1 MTSQKSQKSNRKIE
15 GHKSPILSIL
25 KFLGLLVIL
34 YLIALL
40 GGAVIITIL
49 SPLDTGQINNP
60 TEKAKAMLTDLY
72 NKRSTPKETVEVT
85 FDTLTPVISKEAVT
99 VNTSLSPDQVCFSL
113 GDYAS
118 ASGEWDASATKLRH
132 VGPTGRNVRLGIECS
147 LGIDALEADI
157 DADFD
162 GATLET
168 DCACTNEDPC
178 CAIVLRRVR

>member
-1 MTSQKSQKSNRKIE
+1 MMNQE
-15 GHKSPILSIL
+15 GQAFDVFKLLIAAVIAIAILS
-25 KFLGLLVIL
+25 LLMP
-34 YLIALL
+34 
-40 GGAVIITIL
+40 IIGTIMGIFKN
-49 SPLDTGQINNP
+49 DP

-85 FDTLTPVISKEAVT
+85 FDTSTPVISKEAVT

>member
-1 MTSQKSQKSNRKIE
+1 MTNQKGQAFDVFKLLIAAVIAIA
-15 GHKSPILSIL
+15 ILS
-25 KFLGLLVIL
+25 LLMP
-34 YLIALL
+34 
-40 GGAVIITIL
+40 IIGTIMGIFKN
-49 SPLDTGQINNP
+49 DP

-85 FDTLTPVISKEAVT
+85 FDTSTPVISKEAVT

-118 ASGEWDASATKLRH
+118 ASGEWEASTTKLRH

-168 DCACTNEDPC
+168 DCSCTNEDPC

>member
-1 MTSQKSQKSNRKIE
+1 MMNQE
-15 GHKSPILSIL
+15 GQAFDVFKLLIAAVIAIAILS
-25 KFLGLLVIL
+25 LLMP
-34 YLIALL
+34 
-40 GGAVIITIL
+40 IIGTIMGIFKN
-49 SPLDTGQINNP
+49 DP

-85 FDTLTPVISKEAVT
+85 FDTSTPVISKEAVT

-118 ASGEWDASATKLRH
+118 ASGEWEASTTKLRH

-162 GATLET
+162 GATLES

>member
-1 MTSQKSQKSNRKIE
+1 MMNQE
-15 GHKSPILSIL
+15 GQAFDVFKLLIAAVIAIAILS
-25 KFLGLLVIL
+25 LLMP
-34 YLIALL
+34 
-40 GGAVIITIL
+40 IIGTIMGIFKN
-49 SPLDTGQINNP
+49 DP

-85 FDTLTPVISKEAVT
+85 FDTSTPVISKEAVT

-162 GATLET
+162 GATLES